1 MLVCSDLACVVRRG
15 ADQVRR
21 SSAPTAGRT
30 DGYVVIGYAT
40 RKKIFFER
48 RDVPQ
53 DEKNTDV
60 TRCQFNL
67 TLISILSDTKRQ
79 IWLTQGWT

>member
-1 MLVCSDLACVVRRG
+1 MRRG

-40 RKKIFFER
+40 RKKIFFAFV
-48 RDVPQ
+48 DLDSQ
-53 DEKNTDV
+53 
-60 TRCQFNL
+60 
-67 TLISILSDTKRQ
+67 
-79 IWLTQGWT
+79 QGKKGKEMRVVIGGEVVETESYDYR